1 MGIVKIIVGN
11 MVPAD
16 LFGLNLSE
24 LNLKNCSTVNEGWSR
39 LLLIIGSLAREGGGA
54 TALGH
59 ARD

>member
-11 MVPAD
+11 MVPAE

-24 LNLKNCSTVNEGWSR
+24 LNLKNCSAVNVGWSP
-39 LLLIIGSLAREGGGA
+39 LLIIGSLAREEGGA

>member
-39 LLLIIGSLAREGGGA
+39 LLIIGSLAREGGGA